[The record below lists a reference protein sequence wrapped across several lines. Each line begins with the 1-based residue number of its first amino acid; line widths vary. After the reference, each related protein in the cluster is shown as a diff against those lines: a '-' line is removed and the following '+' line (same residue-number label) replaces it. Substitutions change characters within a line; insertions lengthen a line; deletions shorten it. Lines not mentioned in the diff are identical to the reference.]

1 MNLMCRDLPQNL
13 VIFAFIKADH
23 GPNAQVFQNIQLNDS
38 LIAASRYKKTR
49 KEEDKIKLKLLKNQ
63 QEKVIEFDK
72 EKHLIKSFIL
82 ANRKQ
87 SKEIERDKKLIFGK
101 GSRESSN
108 NSDRSRQSNLRKS
121 LEKVSY
127 RFPLEVN

>member
-1 MNLMCRDLPQNL
+1 MCRDLPQNL
-13 VIFAFIKADH
+13 VIFAFIKSDH
-23 GPNAQVFQNIQLNDS
+23 GSNPQVFQNSQLNDN
-38 LIAASRYKKTR
+38 LTAASRYKKTR
-49 KEEDKIKLKLLKNQ
+49 KEEDKLKLKMLKNR
-63 QEKVIEFDK
+63 QEKVIEFDQ

-108 NSDRSRQSNLRKS
+108 GSERSRQSILRKS

>member
-23 GPNAQVFQNIQLNDS
+23 GPYPQVFQNTQLNDN
-38 LIAASRYKKTR
+38 LVAASRYKKAR
-49 KEEDKIKLKLLKNQ
+49 KEDKIKLKMLKNQ
-63 QEKVIEFDK
+63 KEKVIEFDK

-87 SKEIERDKKLIFGK
+87 SKEIERDKKLIFGRS
-101 GSRESSN
+101 SRESSN
-108 NSDRSRQSNLRKS
+108 NSDRSRNQTLRKS

-127 RFPLEVN
+127 RFPLEVV